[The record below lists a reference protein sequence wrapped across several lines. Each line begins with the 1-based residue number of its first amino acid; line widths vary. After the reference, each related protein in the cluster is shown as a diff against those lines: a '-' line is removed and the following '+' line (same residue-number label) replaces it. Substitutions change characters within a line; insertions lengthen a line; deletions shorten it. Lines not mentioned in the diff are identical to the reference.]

1 MRNDAVAARA
11 DVSTACSVS
20 VSIIVAVHN
29 MREHIRQCIESVLS
43 QSLQDIELVLVDDVS
58 TDGTA
63 DILEEYASADNR
75 VRIVRQS
82 RNGGA
87 QLARNA
93 GIDVSKGRYIMTLD
107 HDDFLAPDALQ
118 LALDAFNA
126 HKGLQCVCLREV
138 RLLPDGSLL
147 EHKEKNSFGTITG
160 TEAYRHSIHWRG
172 ITGRMMVT
180 RELQLRYPFDN
191 CERVYGE
198 DNTAQLQ
205 FLASP
210 EVCSCEGIYYHRL
223 LATSLSHRVS
233 LNNIRGNLRF
243 ISMRHQLH
251 KGNFCQEVICL
262 NETAFWESIIGSYQ
276 YYRLHQHRLSKADKC
291 EALQIIRYMREQADM
306 PRVSNRVKFKP
317 GFMHMPA
324 WWIFRL
330 QMEIYMAV
338 KVLFKG
344 NGTDTAE

>member
-1 MRNDAVAARA
+1 MDTSSDRN
-11 DVSTACSVS
+11 VS

-29 MREHIRQCIESVLS
+29 MREHIRQCIESVLY
-43 QSLQDIELVLVDDVS
+43 QSLQDIELILVDDVS

-63 DILEEYASADNR
+63 DILKEYALKDSRAH
-75 VRIVRQS
+75 IVWQS

-93 GIDVSKGRYIMTLD
+93 GFEVSRGRYITTLD

-118 LALDAFNA
+118 QALDTFNA

-138 RLLPDGSLL
+138 RLLPGGDLL
-147 EHKEKNSFGTITG
+147 EHREKNSFGTISG
-160 TEAYRHSIHWRG
+160 MEAYRRSIHWRG

-223 LATSLSHRVS
+223 LDTSLSHRVS

-243 ISMRHQLH
+243 ISMRRQLH
-251 KGNFCQEVICL
+251 EGNFCPKVLGL
-262 NETAFWESIIGSYQ
+262 NETAFWESIIGSCQ
-276 YYRLHQHRLSKADKC
+276 YYWLRRHQLSQADRC
-291 EALQIIRYMREQADM
+291 EALRLIRYMREQANM
-306 PRVSNRVKFKP
+306 TNVNPRVKFKP

-324 WWIFRL
+324 WWLFRL
-330 QMEIYMAV
+330 QIEMYMTL
-338 KVLFKG
+338 KSIIKG
-344 NGTDTAE
+344 NRDTME